1 MTRKLPTDS
10 FDVYVSLGP
19 SRSYS
24 AVAAKFGVTKR
35 AVTKLATREGWQARL
50 AQLEA
55 KARERSDTKI
65 VETLESMNGRHL
77 KMLQVIQGKA
87 LEALRAFPLR
97 DAMTAVRSLDMA
109 IRQERTI
116 RGEPGDRTA
125 VAIEDVIRGEY
136 QRWMTAPAEPTT
148 AAVAVELPP
157 ADGEDDDDGP

>member
-1 MTRKLPTDS
+1 MTRKLPTDA

-19 SRSYS
+19 SRSY
-24 AVAAKFGVTKR
+24 ATVAKQFGVTKR
-35 AVTKLATREGWQARL
+35 AVTKLAAKEGWQGRL

-87 LEALRAFPLR
+87 LEALKAFPLR
-97 DAMTAVRSLDMA
+97 DAMTAVRSLDLA

-136 QRWMTAPAEPTT
+136 QRWMVATPEAAAAPA
-148 AAVAVELPP
+148 ALPP
-157 ADGEDDDDGP
+157 LAEVDDDNGDA